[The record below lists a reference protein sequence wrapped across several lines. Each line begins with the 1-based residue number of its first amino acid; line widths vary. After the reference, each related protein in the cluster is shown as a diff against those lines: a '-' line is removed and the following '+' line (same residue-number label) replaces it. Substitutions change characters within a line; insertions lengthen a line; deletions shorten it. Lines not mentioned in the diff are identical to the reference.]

1 MNVKL
6 LKGKMLLLVDRLVST
21 EAMNLMMKLLNCPAM
36 IAYHKKG
43 YLSAT
48 DLIQ

>member
-6 LKGKMLLLVDRLVST
+6 MKGKRLSAK
-21 EAMNLMMKLLNCPAM
+21 AMNLMMKLLNCPAL